1 MNEVR
6 LYGICTDKESP
17 WVVMELM
24 RGGDLLTALTD
35 PFRLVKNLERFSKQ
49 FDVKYSDNVLG
60 KASLS
65 MKEALQKEVSSL
77 QQSVHSLSS
86 FLSSLE
92 GEKQNHRKS
101 SIISSSLPSSEPS
114 SSSSNSSASM
124 SVLADKFE
132 ELLEC
137 GESHWSKQTS
147 KSYKA
152 YSKVMDD
159 VSVWDY
165 LHLNFLT
172 LLSDSSD
179 ELTGSNSSSS
189 SHSTALSPG
198 CMWNL
203 IF

>member
-1 MNEVR
+1 
-6 LYGICTDKESP
+6 
-17 WVVMELM
+17 
-24 RGGDLLTALTD
+24 
-35 PFRLVKNLERFSKQ
+35 
-49 FDVKYSDNVLG
+49 
-60 KASLS
+60 
-65 MKEALQKEVSSL
+65 
-77 QQSVHSLSS
+77 
-86 FLSSLE
+86 
-92 GEKQNHRKS
+92 
-101 SIISSSLPSSEPS
+101 
-114 SSSSNSSASM
+114 M
-124 SVLADKFE
+124 SVLANKFE

-137 GESHWSKQTS
+137 GESHWSERTS

-152 YSKVMDD
+152 YSKALDD

-172 LLSDSSD
+172 ILSDSSY